1 MKRPRPRLFHFAG
14 VVVALG
20 IAFVGLAGDDAWSQ
34 ATRTIKIVVPFPPGG
49 GVDIVARLMADQI
62 GRAHSTT
69 VVIDNRPGAGTMI
82 ATEAVARAAPD
93 GNTILFVANSFVIN
107 ANLRKVAYDP
117 LTSFEPICLLT
128 RSPNVVA
135 VNGASPYRSLTDLVS
150 DARAKPGTL
159 TMAFQGPAT
168 SQHIGVEKLKR
179 ATSIEMVNVPF
190 QGSAPA
196 VNALLGAHVS
206 ALFVNYP
213 AVAEQVSAGKLR
225 VLAASS
231 RTRIESLPDVPTVA
245 EAVRKDFEE
254 DVWTGAVVPA
264 KTPKEAV
271 SQLADWFHAAIAAP
285 ELRPKLA
292 VQGFNAAGTCGTDF
306 AAFLSGQADEY
317 GKIIRETNI
326 KAE

>member
-20 IAFVGLAGDDAWSQ
+20 IAFVGLAGDGAWSQ

-150 DARAKPGTL
+150 DARAKPGT
-159 TMAFQGPAT
+159 
-168 SQHIGVEKLKR
+168 SDDGVSGACHQSAHRRREAQARDEHRDGQCPIPRLR
-179 ATSIEMVNVPF
+179 AGRQRPP
-190 QGSAPA
+190 G
-196 VNALLGAHVS
+196 
-206 ALFVNYP
+206 
-213 AVAEQVSAGKLR
+213 
-225 VLAASS
+225 
-231 RTRIESLPDVPTVA
+231 RTRERPFRQLPG
-245 EAVRKDFEE
+245 R
-254 DVWTGAVVPA
+254 G
-264 KTPKEAV
+264 
-271 SQLADWFHAAIAAP
+271 
-285 ELRPKLA
+285 
-292 VQGFNAAGTCGTDF
+292 
-306 AAFLSGQADEY
+306 
-317 GKIIRETNI
+317 
-326 KAE
+326 